1 MSEAI
6 EVSLGSGAAWRE
18 RVSAYAELT
27 KPRIGALVLIATCI
41 GFYLAVAGE
50 PSSSRWWALPWT
62 LIGTALVAGAANALN
77 QLIER
82 EYDARMERTRRRP
95 LPSGRLTAG
104 QVLVFGVVASLV
116 GVGVLAWRVNLLCAG
131 LAAVCLLWYVGLYTP
146 LKRWTPWSVFVG
158 AVPGALP
165 PLIGW
170 AGGTGSIPVE
180 GWLVFAIVFCW
191 QLPHFLAIAWLYRED
206 YARAGFPVVPVV
218 DPDGVRTN
226 LEMVTH
232 SLALMTAS
240 LLPFFGGFRGA
251 AYAIGAMVLGTAF
264 LGMGVLF
271 VLRRTEAVA
280 RGHLLA
286 SVLYLPSLLALMM
299 LDQLLR

>member
-1 MSEAI
+1 
-6 EVSLGSGAAWRE
+6 
-18 RVSAYAELT
+18 
-27 KPRIGALVLIATCI
+27 
-41 GFYLAVAGE
+41 
-50 PSSSRWWALPWT
+50 

-104 QVLVFGVVASLV
+104 QVLVFGVAASLV